1 MAHKGNIVRPS
12 RILREYPLLGVDT
25 VEQGCPP
32 SHHQQHSAEIPFL
45 EVVPDV
51 RNHVGQIHRMAH
63 EPVGASS
70 LQTPQGREDPEPSAQ
85 AEEAGE
91 AQTRREYH
99 KDEPSCGPR
108 KFARHPTKI
117 RHLGVRVGI
126 RYDDGGA
133 GGQRD
138 ILHFGRAPCKGDPE
152 NQEVL

>member
-45 EVVPDV
+45 EVVPYV
-51 RNHVGQIHRMAH
+51 RNYVGQIHRMAH

-70 LQTPQGREDPEPSAQ
+70 LEIPQGREDPEPSAQ
-85 AEEAGE
+85 ADEAGE
-91 AQTRREYH
+91 AQTCRECHEKESTCRPRRVA
-99 KDEPSCGPR
+99 G
-108 KFARHPTKI
+108 HPPKI
-117 RHLGVRVGI
+117 HYLGVRVGI

-133 GGQRD
+133 GRQRD
-138 ILHFGRAPCKGDPE
+138 ILHLRRAPREGYPE